1 MHAHSVNRTP
11 RGNVAV
17 HGGVPRLVALLMA
30 VLVLLAVPASA
41 TAHGNGQLPLHS
53 VVTAV
58 EPRRLP
64 IEATTREQDYERLYL
79 RNKGAEDLVVFDYQG
94 EPYARVTPDEV
105 LLNSR
110 LGMASAPKWM
120 VYESEPAFAYH
131 DHRAHWMGSSLP
143 RRVDP
148 SRDEVQEAYRWSV
161 PIRYGG
167 KPGAIKGVV
176 YYVPPSKPGAF
187 RSQTDAVAPSR
198 SKPLVWPLAL
208 VAVLSIAA
216 AVVAARKARP
226 RRPR

>member
-1 MHAHSVNRTP
+1 MHVRCVNPVR
-11 RGNVAV
+11 NVPV
-17 HGGVPRLVALLMA
+17 RSG
-30 VLVLLAVPASA
+30 VLLLASLLLSALALPACA
-41 TAHGNGQLPLHS
+41 MAHGNGQLPLHS

-79 RNKGAEDLVVFDYQG
+79 RNKGAQDLVVFDYQG

-105 LLNSR
+105 LLNTR
-110 LGMASAPKWM
+110 LGMAGAPRWM

-161 PIRYGG
+161 PIRYGERA
-167 KPGAIKGVV
+167 GAIRGVV
-176 YYVPPSKPGAF
+176 YYVPPSRPGAF
-187 RSQTDAVAPSR
+187 RSETDAAAPSV

-208 VAVLSIAA
+208 VALLSIAV
-216 AVVAARKARP
+216 AVVAVRKARTRRTPGP
-226 RRPR
+226 R